1 MNFAGVCVL
10 YIFVK
15 KRKFW
20 FGKMKFSIFRLCL
33 LKIQFSKQKTLPNQ
47 DLNHDITLINRLRSG
62 DESALT
68 ELYNKFWQALFVSS
82 YNVLK
87 DKELCEDIIQDI
99 FMNIWHNREK
109 LEIKISLKGYMY
121 ACARYQVF
129 NQFRKNKDK
138 IHVELFQDIDKRF
151 QHATPETLLMHDE
164 LVQQINAVIDTLP
177 EKCQL
182 VYKLSREEQLTHK
195 EIAERLNISVKT
207 VENHITKALHVIR
220 FSMGSSASVAM
231 VLWLSKNLFK

>member
-1 MNFAGVCVL
+1 MLNQSL
-10 YIFVK
+10 
-15 KRKFW
+15 
-20 FGKMKFSIFRLCL
+20 
-33 LKIQFSKQKTLPNQ
+33 NQ
-47 DLNHDITLINRLRSG
+47 DTILINRLRSG

-68 ELYNKFWQALFVSS
+68 ELYNRFWQALFVSA

-109 LEIKISLKGYMY
+109 LEINISLKGYMY

-129 NQFRKNKDK
+129 NQFKKNKDK
-138 IHVELFQDIDKRF
+138 IHVELFQEIDKRF
-151 QHATPETLLMHDE
+151 QHSTPETLLMHEE
-164 LVQQINAVIDTLP
+164 LVQQINAIIETLP
-177 EKCQL
+177 EKCQQ

-195 EIAERLNISVKT
+195 EIAERLNISTKT

-220 FSMGSSASVAM
+220 FSMGSTASVAM

>member
-1 MNFAGVCVL
+1 M
-10 YIFVK
+10 
-15 KRKFW
+15 
-20 FGKMKFSIFRLCL
+20 
-33 LKIQFSKQKTLPNQ
+33 SKS
-47 DLNHDITLINRLRSG
+47 DLNSDVILINRLRNG

-68 ELYNKFWQALFVSS
+68 ELYNKFWQSLFVSS

-109 LEIKISLKGYMY
+109 LEINISLKGYMY

-129 NQFRKNKDK
+129 NQFKKNKDK
-138 IHVELFQDIDKRF
+138 IHVELFEDLDKRF
-151 QHATPETLLMHDE
+151 QYSTPETQLMHEE
-164 LVQQINAVIDTLP
+164 LLEQINSIVEALP

-182 VYKLSREEQLTHK
+182 VYKLSREEQLSHK
-195 EIAERLNISVKT
+195 EIAERLDISTKT

-220 FSMGSSASVAM
+220 LSMGTSASMAM